1 MRAAAALGPTPHR
14 FDSEVSPAYECV
26 IAAAIRLEVF
36 RGLAEIGDINS

>member
-14 FDSEVSPAYECV
+14 FEVSPAYECV